1 MLRTSTLTAAI
12 TLMLLVGANAAA
24 QTPARYIPY
33 KGQLERD
40 GEPVSAA
47 LNMSFALHDA
57 LTGGNQLHTETQSVN
72 VTGGNFSVRIGPVAE
87 SVFNVTSLYLAIT
100 VDGTLLGG
108 RQLIQTT
115 PYALRG
121 QPGLPFRTDQLTLG
135 QGNAEMTLSTRG
147 DNTGPILD
155 VPGTLSLGLGIESSR
170 LAVVNSVAPSNANHF
185 GNGFLSGTFLDPGG
199 TIILFVSASA
209 FVNQVGRMQMTI
221 SVDGQ
226 PLAPIALRQF
236 ANATGQHLAFP
247 SIAFRLDRSNLP
259 NSNPTPQNPVSRT
272 IRLEPI
278 DCGVNNSLCSSPI
291 VTTRVDQNDFG
302 SVTVIRLPTR
312 F

>member
-1 MLRTSTLTAAI
+1 MSRISLTSSVVLATL
-12 TLMLLVGANAAA
+12 LLSASAAA

-40 GEPVSAA
+40 GEPVTAT

-72 VTGGNFSVRIGPVAE
+72 VAGGNFSVRIGPVAE
-87 SVFNVTSLYLAIT
+87 SVFNVTSLYLGIT

-121 QPGLPFRTDQLTLG
+121 QPGIPFRADALTLG
-135 QGNAEMTLSTRG
+135 QGSAEMSLSTRADG
-147 DNTGPILD
+147 TGPILD
-155 VPGTLSLGLGIESSR
+155 VPGSLSLGLGIESVR
-170 LAVVNSVAPSNANHF
+170 LAAVNSIAPSNANHF
-185 GNGFLSGTFLDPGG
+185 GSGFLSGTFSDPGG
-199 TIILFVSASA
+199 TIVLFISASA
-209 FVNQVGRMQMTI
+209 FASQTGRMQMRVLI
-221 SVDGQ
+221 DGQ
-226 PLAPIALRQF
+226 PVSPVALRQF
-236 ANATGQHLAFP
+236 ANVANQHLAFP
-247 SIAFRLDRSNLP
+247 SIAFRLERSGLP
-259 NSNPTPQNPVSRT
+259 GGNPTPANPVART

-278 DCGVNNSLCSSPI
+278 DCGVNNSLCTPPI
-291 VTTRVDQNDFG
+291 VTTRVDLNDFG
-302 SVTVIRLPTR
+302 NVLVMRLPTR